1 MRLRGFT
8 AVGMAMLFLLS
19 GLPLT
24 AQSPSSSSAPPPVSI
39 WFSVPSELERLRG
52 ELERELSQRFRE
64 AGEGLGVPLPRN
76 NPVPGMSIG
85 IFPDGTFAA
94 VVPARGLA
102 SLPSVLRGRTT
113 LGLLYLSAPGGQL
126 PSGFYRMEL
135 SYGPRS
141 QVILTGVAVG
151 GTVPHLRLPGFP
163 RGQLWGRRR
172 PIKYPVAVEARTER
186 RRSLCLRNRGQDL
199 GGRLHPLVST
209 PVQRQK
215 GEVPASPFLSKAWQR
230 VAGRGLEA

>member
-24 AQSPSSSSAPPPVSI
+24 AQSPSSSAPPPVSI
-39 WFSVPSELERLRG
+39 RFSVPSELERLRG

-151 GTVPHLRLPGFP
+151 GRSRTFAFPASLEDNSGGDAAPSSTRLQWKPVPSG
-163 RGQLWGRRR
+163 
-172 PIKYPVAVEARTER
+172 
-186 RRSLCLRNRGQDL
+186 
-199 GGRLHPLVST
+199 
-209 PVQRQK
+209 
-215 GEVPASPFLSKAWQR
+215 GEVCVSVTVGKISVVVCIRW
-230 VAGRGLEA
+230 